1 MKIGLIYFATDLSMD
16 PAEFAREAEERGFE
30 SVWLPE
36 HTHIPVS
43 RESPYPQGGELPDQY
58 RRAMDPFLS
67 LAAAASTTSR
77 IGLATGVC
85 LVAERD
91 PIVLAKEVATL
102 DRLSGGRFIFG
113 IGVGWNIEE
122 VRDHG
127 VDPRRR
133 RTLVRERVLAMQRLW
148 VDEVASFEGEFL
160 HLSPSW
166 SWPKPVQQPHPPIV
180 MGAAGGPMTMR
191 HVAEF
196 CDGFMPNHLRRDLDL
211 TLGELGEA
219 CGVVGRDPATVEL
232 SVCGVPCDRATVD
245 GYAGRGFVRVV
256 LPVPHG
262 GRDETLRALDE
273 RAIALDW

>member
-1 MKIGLIYFATDLSMD
+1 MNIGLIYFATDLSMD
-16 PAEFAREAEERGFE
+16 PGEFAREAEARGFE
-30 SVWLPE
+30 SIWLPE

-43 RESPYPQGGELPDQY
+43 RDTPYPQGGELPDQY
-58 RRAMDPFLS
+58 RRAMDPFVS

-102 DRLSGGRFIFG
+102 DRLSGGRFMFG
-113 IGVGWNIEE
+113 IGVGWNLEE

-133 RTLVRERVLAMQRLW
+133 RALVRERVLAMQRLW
-148 VDEVASFEGEFL
+148 TDEVASFEGEFVR
-160 HLSPSW
+160 LSPSW

-196 CDGFMPNHLRRDLDL
+196 CDGFMPNHLRRDLDVSL
-211 TLGELGEA
+211 SELDEA
-219 CGVVGRDPATVEL
+219 CEAVGRDPASVEL
-232 SVCGVPCDRATVD
+232 SACGVPCDRATVD
-245 GYAGRGFVRVV
+245 GYAARGFVRVV

-273 RAIALDW
+273 RATALNW

>member
-232 SVCGVPCDRATVD
+232 SACGVPCDRATVD